1 MFEEMLF
8 ENHDDKL
15 LNEFLDEFYPEILK
29 AIEKEGYNLDFK
41 DFDFFHEINFEN
53 HVVGFMS
60 FERFPLAE
68 HQYGIMEVYIIP
80 EYRGNNLLFDR
91 LLQLRLFD
99 NYEFYPRKP
108 TKAFIN
114 VLLKND
120 CAFKLSSNF
129 VLSYFK
135 FMVDVDTEVYKNPKI
150 KRFYKKPL
158 GLPHKANLFDL
169 DLCSVMFRDMELDL
183 IKYSNF
189 FALSEPR
196 KYDLKKYK
204 CRKKLKRVSE
214 KYIDDKFSIWEHKV
228 EEILDFIQRKEEEF
242 AENLLPENVIG
253 SEDKLNNDFICQLE
267 EANLTIDDGFKIREH
282 IVNKLDSG
290 ELNDKSYIQR
300 FLYLLRH
307 FEVIN
312 KEIGDFDESV
322 EVCPFCG
329 AEIPDFARSCLKCGL
344 YIREIDFDEHAVD
357 VLNENVGKLLEDF
370 KEFCSSSDFFGGVS
384 VEEEDD
390 DELKNLKRFF
400 NLYLTEYEFDEFL
413 DFYNSNDKN
422 LGLEKIREL
431 FLDDKLNKAIGTKE
445 EFDVYYSYLTNYFL
459 YDIMNHDEVGAFIR
473 LIQVSILTSDKFK
486 SKDESF
492 LSSIHAKE
500 IEQSFDV
507 MKITDCSFNVPEL
520 FDIAVNTFKIE
531 KYNKNHDIVL
541 NKFKKNFGDKIN

>member
-1 MFEEMLF
+1 MYGEILF
-8 ENHDDKL
+8 ENHEGKL
-15 LNEFLDEFYPEILK
+15 LDGFLDENYPEILK

-41 DFDFFHEINFEN
+41 EFDFFQEINFEN
-53 HVVGFMS
+53 QVVGFMS

-68 HQYGIMEVYIIP
+68 HQYGIMEAYVIP

-91 LLQLRLFD
+91 LLQLMVLD

-135 FMVDVDTEVYKNPKI
+135 FMVDVTSEVYKNPRI

-158 GLPHKANLFDL
+158 GLPHKANLFDM
-169 DLCSVMFRDMELDL
+169 DLCSVMFKDIELDL
-183 IKYSNF
+183 VKYGNF

-214 KYIDDKFSIWEHKV
+214 KYIDDKFSIWEHNV
-228 EEILDFIQRKEEEF
+228 DEILEFLQRKEEEF
-242 AENLLPENVIG
+242 AKELLPENIIG
-253 SEDKLNNDFICQLE
+253 SEDKLNDDFICQLE
-267 EANLTIDDGFKIREH
+267 EANLTVDDGFKIREH
-282 IVNKLDSG
+282 IVNKLDSD
-290 ELNDKSYIQR
+290 ELNEKSYIQR

-307 FEVIN
+307 FEVID

-329 AEIPDFARSCLKCGL
+329 AEIPDFVRSCLKCGL
-344 YIREIDFDEHAVD
+344 NIREIDFDEHAVD
-357 VLNENVGKLLEDF
+357 VLNEQVGNLLEDF
-370 KEFCSSSDFFGGVS
+370 KEFCSLSDFFGGVS

-390 DELKNLKRFF
+390 DELKNLKKFF
-400 NLYLTEYEFDEFL
+400 NLYLAEYDFDEFL
-413 DFYNSNDKN
+413 DFYNSHDKN
-422 LGLEKIREL
+422 LSLEKIREL

-445 EFDVYYSYLTNYFL
+445 ELDVYYNYLMNHFL
-459 YDIMNHDEVGAFIR
+459 YNIMNRDEDGAFIR

-492 LSSIHAKE
+492 LSSIHVNE
-500 IEQSFDV
+500 IEQLFNI
-507 MKITDCSFNVPEL
+507 MKISNCSFNVSEL

-541 NKFKKNFGDKIN
+541 NKFKKNFGD

>member
-228 EEILDFIQRKEEEF
+228 EEILDFIQRKGEEF

-400 NLYLTEYEFDEFL
+400 NLYLTEYEFDEFS

-500 IEQSFDV
+500 IEQSFNV